1 MASSPPRT
9 RSRTKKTRDL
19 AGSGPKLSEASP
31 SRLAGDFD
39 DEANSAAGAA
49 AVRRTPRR
57 PRQRQPG
64 TTNSGLTTADKN
76 NTKARTP
83 GRAKAAPTT
92 KKCPAATAAVPA
104 SAPPTTP
111 SSTRKPR
118 GVEYEKRGDFD
129 LTTAYA
135 LCDPEARGV
144 TFAKAYKID
153 NDATGP

>member
-1 MASSPPRT
+1 MEQLGRT
-9 RSRTKKTRDL
+9 RSQTKKAREV
-19 AGSGPKLSEASP
+19 ASGPAP
-31 SRLAGDFD
+31 SAPPTRLAGDFD
-39 DEANSAAGAA
+39 DEADSAAGAA
-49 AVRRTPRR
+49 ALRRTPRQT
-57 PRQRQPG
+57 RQRQPG
-64 TTNSGLTTADKN
+64 ATNSGLTTADKN